1 MRFLGPILRR
11 LFKPDPP
18 AGEPAT
24 TIDLIARDVDA
35 AVAEHQR
42 VTVAANASHER
53 ALRDTMND
61 LFKRMGKHDDAD
73 G

>member
-1 MRFLGPILRR
+1 MRFLAPILRR
-11 LFKPDPP
+11 LFKPHSSVD
-18 AGEPAT
+18 ASTT

-35 AVAEHQR
+35 AVAEHGR
-42 VTVAANASHER
+42 VAAAANASHER
-53 ALRDTMND
+53 ALRETMND